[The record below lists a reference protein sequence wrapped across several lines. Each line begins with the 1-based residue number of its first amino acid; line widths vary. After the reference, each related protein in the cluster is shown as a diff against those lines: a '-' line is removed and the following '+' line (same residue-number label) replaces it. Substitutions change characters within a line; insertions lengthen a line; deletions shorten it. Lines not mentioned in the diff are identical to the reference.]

1 MTGVR
6 PSDISNIRNARLGK
20 FTIDRLVRVLNR
32 RDRKVTVTVEKARH
46 GTVAA

>member
-32 RDRKVTVTVEKARH
+32 RDRR
-46 GTVAA
+46 